1 MDAVAVGRRFLD
13 TTRGQIVLLL
23 RRGARTVDELA
34 ATLGLTDNAVR
45 NHLSSLERDGL
56 VRPDGVRR
64 GGGVGKPAVIYEL
77 HPDAAPLLSRAYP
90 PVLSAVLDVLVE
102 ELTPDRTDAVMHEVG
117 RRLARQV
124 GGRAAGDLHARILA
138 AAGVLEALGG
148 DVEVV
153 RDAGGGSRLQGAGC
167 PLSAAV
173 CHRPE
178 VCRAVETLVSEV
190 AGAPAF
196 SCCEHGERPRCCF
209 EFQSVSADG

>member
-1 MDAVAVGRRFLD
+1 MDALALGRRFLD
-13 TTRGQIVLLL
+13 STRGQIVLLL

-34 ATLGLTDNAVR
+34 ASLGLTDNAVR

-56 VRPDGVRR
+56 VRQDGVRR
-64 GGGVGKPAVIYEL
+64 GGGAGKPAVVYEL
-77 HPDAAPLLSRAYP
+77 HPDTAPLLSRAYP

-102 ELTPDRTDAVMHEVG
+102 ELTPARTDAVMHEVG

-124 GGRAAGDLHARILA
+124 GGRAAGDLDARIRA

-153 RDAGGGSRLQGAGC
+153 RDPDGRPQIRGAGC

-178 VCRAVETLVSEV
+178 VCQAVATLVSEV

-196 SCCEHGERPRCCF
+196 SCCEHGPRPRCCF
-209 EFQSVSADG
+209 EFAAG